1 MIPPFFLFLDLSCCR
16 EKELAKKYY
25 DKLFKEYC
33 IADLSR
39 FKENKVGNRTSK
51 DINCNSETA
60 KMEPMGFF
68 KLLLW
73 SGGEMIN

>member
-1 MIPPFFLFLDLSCCR
+1 MQMFSTSILLDFFCSR

-39 FKENKVGNRTSK
+39 FKENKVGNRICK
-51 DINCNSETA
+51 GFKCNSDTA
-60 KMEPMGFF
+60 KMEIMCSF
-68 KLLLW
+68 
-73 SGGEMIN
+73 